1 MLLFYFSMPKN
12 VKMSSI
18 RLFVQCAKNT
28 TSKKES
34 FNILLL
40 FLRSM
45 ITKVIDVISGV
56 GQCVCVCVCNIYKTI
71 I

>member
-1 MLLFYFSMPKN
+1 MPKN

-18 RLFVQCAKNT
+18 RLFVQCAKIT
-28 TSKKES
+28 ISKKES
-34 FNILLL
+34 FNILLF